1 MYCHCSDLVWRIFM
15 YILLRCILK
24 QPTFGTQKE
33 RAGGTKVCHGD
44 AKLLPLLNEILD
56 KIHPCLV
63 VSENVWNNQA
73 PQSVMF
79 FY

>member
-1 MYCHCSDLVWRIFM
+1 
-15 YILLRCILK
+15 
-24 QPTFGTQKE
+24 
-33 RAGGTKVCHGD
+33 
-44 AKLLPLLNEILD
+44 LNEILD